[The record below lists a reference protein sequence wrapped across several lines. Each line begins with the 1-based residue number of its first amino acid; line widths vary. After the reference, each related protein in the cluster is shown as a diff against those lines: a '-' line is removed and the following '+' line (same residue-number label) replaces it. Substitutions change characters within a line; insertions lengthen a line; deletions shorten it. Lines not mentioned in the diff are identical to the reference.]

1 MVLIIIWSIV
11 LFCANLRA
19 LQSVQYDFERLSEPA
34 QKTYF
39 NEVSNTH
46 WIVTIVVSRKL
57 KAYDLLITSFHE
69 FQILN
74 SKFSRVF
81 FSQSYLVIFWVS
93 LHQNYVANWL
103 VICEYWEFWIGNFS

>member
-19 LQSVQYDFERLSEPA
+19 LQSVQYDFERISEPA
-34 QKTYF
+34 QRTYF

-69 FQILN
+69 FPILN
-74 SKFSRVF
+74 LEFLRVF
-81 FSQSYLVIFWVS
+81 L
-93 LHQNYVANWL
+93 ANHA
-103 VICEYWEFWIGNFS
+103 